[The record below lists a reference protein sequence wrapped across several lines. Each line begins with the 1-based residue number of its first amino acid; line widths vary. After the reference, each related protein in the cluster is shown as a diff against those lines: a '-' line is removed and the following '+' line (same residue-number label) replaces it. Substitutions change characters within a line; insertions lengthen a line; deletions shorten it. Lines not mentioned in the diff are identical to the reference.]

1 MKPGYKTTEFWVA
14 IIISVATFVASIAD
28 ALGPRYA
35 AISSAVV
42 GAGYAVARGLAKVF
56 PPKPN
61 G

>member
-14 IIISVATFVASIAD
+14 IIIAVSTFVASLAD
-28 ALGPRYA
+28 ALGPKYA
-35 AISSAVV
+35 ALSSSIV

-56 PPKPN
+56 PPKPS